1 MHLGFLTSE
10 YPHPKATNSAG
21 IGTSIYS
28 LASQLSLKGA
38 AVSIFI
44 YDQENDEIIKDGNIT
59 LHFIKRKKYKVLG
72 WFLYR
77 KFLQN
82 YLNKYIIKDSI
93 DIVEAPDWTG
103 ITAFMHLKCPIIIRI
118 HGSDTYFCHLEKRA
132 QKIKNFIFEKT
143 AIKSADYI
151 ISVSAFAA
159 EISKKL
165 FDLKKEVLVI
175 PNLVDLEKFQPDP
188 GALIPNRL
196 LYFGSIIRK
205 KGVLELASI
214 FNLVHKQEKKARLV
228 MVGKDVKDHKTG
240 RSTMSIFN
248 EKLSEDAR
256 ENVDWLGKLEYDI
269 VRDEIKKANVILLP
283 SLAEALPMTWLE
295 SMAMEKA
302 LVTSNIG
309 WANEL
314 MVNDITGFMVD
325 PKEHRKYA
333 EKILLLL
340 KNNMMAQNMGME
352 GRKKINEDFSTEN
365 LTAKNLRFYK
375 DILLKY

>member
-21 IGTSIYS
+21 IGTSIYN
-28 LASQLSLKGA
+28 LASQLSLKGV

-44 YDQENDEIIKDGNIT
+44 YDQENDELIKDGNIT
-59 LHFIKRKKYKVLG
+59 LHFIKRKQFRFLG

-82 YLNKYIIKDSI
+82 YLNRNIIKDGI
-93 DIVEAPDWTG
+93 DILEAPDWTG
-103 ITAFMHLKCPIIIRI
+103 ITAFMHLKCPILIRI
-118 HGSDTYFCHLEKRA
+118 HGSDSYFCHLEKRA

-151 ISVSAFAA
+151 ISVSSFAA

-165 FDLKKEVLVI
+165 FDLKKEVHVI
-175 PNLVDLEKFQPDP
+175 PNLVDLKKFQPDP
-188 GALIPNRL
+188 EALIPNRL

-214 FNLVHKQEKKARLV
+214 FNLVHKQEKKAKLI

-256 ENVDWLGKLEYDI
+256 RNVDWLGNLEYET
-269 VRDEIKKANVILLP
+269 VKDEIKKANVIILP

-309 WANEL
+309 WAKEL
-314 MVNDITGFMVD
+314 MVNGSTGFMVD
-325 PKEHRKYA
+325 PKDHPQYA

-340 KNNMMAQNMGME
+340 KNKMTARYMAIE
-352 GRKKINEDFSTEN
+352 ARKKINEEFSPEN